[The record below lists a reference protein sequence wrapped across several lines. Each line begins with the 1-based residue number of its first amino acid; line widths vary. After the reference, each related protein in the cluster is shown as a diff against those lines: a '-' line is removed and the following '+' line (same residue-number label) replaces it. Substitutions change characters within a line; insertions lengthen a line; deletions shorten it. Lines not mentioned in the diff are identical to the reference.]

1 MTRGGRERGH
11 RGRRGNARATRRSGP
26 KNEERKRGGGAL
38 LMGGPLGWARAG
50 RHPKSS
56 YSLRTAG
63 GGANGGI
70 LAGGRNSGSGSDV
83 GTRHPL
89 GARAAPLP
97 PRSGPRLYREVLQTP
112 NLPPPGQETFR
123 SRPPCVY
130 KASSRCEVP
139 ADGGT
144 HCCCL
149 VSCD

>member
-63 GGANGGI
+63 GGANGGTH
-70 LAGGRNSGSGSDV
+70 AGGRNSGSGSDV
-83 GTRHPL
+83 GTGTRS
-89 GARAAPLP
+89 ARALLRSHLGPGRACTEKCSRHRTSLP
-97 PRSGPRLYREVLQTP
+97 RARRRSGPARLVFIKP
-112 NLPPPGQETFR
+112 
-123 SRPPCVY
+123 
-130 KASSRCEVP
+130 SSRREVP